1 MVNWFSI
8 INIQSILIFI
18 VGFTIGRF
26 WRLGKKI
33 IKQINNENRK
43 DE

>member
-1 MVNWFSI
+1 MVNWFNI
-8 INIQSILIFI
+8 INIQSILIFLA
-18 VGFTIGRF
+18 GFIIGRF

-33 IKQINNENRK
+33 VKQINNENRK